1 MISIREKTGVR
12 LAAPVINLAAAGV
25 ANAVNIFTLPILAG
39 VLVGTKSAIIKKVS
53 MYNNVAGTTQ
63 VLIGTGVAGTFV
75 ALLPALD
82 SFNGLND
89 NYGDDELPEAEAYAD
104 ITAYPV
110 ALGAGTSID
119 IVIEIL
125 IRG

>member
-89 NYGDDELPEAEAYAD
+89 NYGDDELPEAEAFAD

>member
-1 MISIREKTGVR
+1 MISIREKIGVR
-12 LAAPVINLAAAGV
+12 LSAPVVNLNLAGI
-25 ANAVNIFTLPILAG
+25 ANAAVIFTLPVLAG
-39 VLVGTKSAIIKKVS
+39 VLIGAKSAIIKKVS